1 MTDTNTDNS
10 MIYVFLS
17 VTILGAL
24 ISIGTAVYFSL
35 RCQRAR
41 GEIPP
46 EPLREVV
53 VISPAAGLQA
63 GQLAAE
69 RQDGQQDGRQHVVQ
83 QEEPLLGRQRDQELV
98 AVA

>member
-53 VISPAAGLQA
+53 VISPAVGLQA

-69 RQDGQQDGRQHVVQ
+69 RQDGRQHVVQ
-83 QEEPLLGRQRDQELV
+83 QEEPLLGRQEQELV

>member
-53 VISPAAGLQA
+53 VISPAAALQV

-69 RQDGQQDGRQHVVQ
+69 RQDGRQHVVQ
-83 QEEPLLGRQRDQELV
+83 QEEPLLSRQRDQELV

>member
-53 VISPAAGLQA
+53 IISPATGLQV
-63 GQLAAE
+63 GQLVAA
-69 RQDGQQDGRQHVVQ
+69 QQDVRQHVVQ
-83 QEEPLLGRQRDQELV
+83 QEEPLLGRQEQELV